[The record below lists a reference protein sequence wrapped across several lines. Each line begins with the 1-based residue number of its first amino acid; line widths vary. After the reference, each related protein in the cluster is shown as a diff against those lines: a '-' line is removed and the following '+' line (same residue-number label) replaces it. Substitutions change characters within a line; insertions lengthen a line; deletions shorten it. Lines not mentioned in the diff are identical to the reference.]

1 MLSESYII
9 IKNELQAVEICL
21 QKIADTPL
29 PLLSNIGSSL
39 IGAGGKRLRPA
50 LFLLSARLSNRES
63 YDDLVPLAASLELTH
78 VASLIHDDVIDN
90 SGLRR
95 GRETANAKFGN
106 HVAVLAGDYLFA
118 SVFGL
123 IGEKEYPRVL
133 GLKLAE
139 LVKLLT
145 IGEIQQD
152 SALYKIPDGTHEYYR
167 QIERKT
173 AEFMAVCCETGALVE
188 GLDSGIADRM
198 HEFGYNLGMAFQ
210 ITDDLLD
217 ITGDEKTIGKPAG
230 SDIKQGVITLPVIW
244 ALKNSPKKERLAAI
258 VSNKMMTETELSE
271 ALTIVRD
278 SDGIPYSKQKVQEY
292 IRLAKSAIP
301 DECKPEL
308 KKSFESLADYI
319 LKRTF

>member
-1 MLSESYII
+1 MLSESYTI

-244 ALKNSPKKERLAAI
+244 ALKNSLKKERLAVI
-258 VSNKMMTETELSE
+258 VSNKMMTETELCE

-308 KKSFESLADYI
+308 KKSLESLADYI

>member
-1 MLSESYII
+1 MLSESYTI
-9 IKNELQAVEICL
+9 IKNELQAVETCL

-188 GLDSGIADRM
+188 GMDSGIADRM

-258 VSNKMMTETELSE
+258 VSNKMMTEIELSE
-271 ALTIVRD
+271 AITIVRD

-292 IRLAKSAIP
+292 ISLAKSAIP
-301 DECKPEL
+301 DESKPEL

>member
-1 MLSESYII
+1 MLSESYTI

-29 PLLSNIGSSL
+29 PLLSNIGSCL

-95 GRETANAKFGN
+95 GRETANAKYGN

-152 SALYKIPDGTHEYYR
+152 SALYKLPDGTHEYYR

-188 GLDSGIADRM
+188 GLDSEIADRM

-244 ALKNSPKKERLAAI
+244 ALKNSTKKERLAAI

-292 IRLAKSAIP
+292 IRRAKSAIP
-301 DECKPEL
+301 DESKPEL

>member
-1 MLSESYII
+1 MLSESYTI
-9 IKNELQAVEICL
+9 IKHELQAVEICL

-29 PLLSNIGSSL
+29 PLLSNISSSL

-244 ALKNSPKKERLAAI
+244 ALKNSPKKERLATI
-258 VSNKMMTETELSE
+258 VSNKMMTETELNE

-278 SDGIPYSKQKVQEY
+278 SDGIPYSNQKVQEY

-301 DECKPEL
+301 DESKPEL

>member
-1 MLSESYII
+1 MLSESYTI

-188 GLDSGIADRM
+188 GMDSGIADRM

-244 ALKNSPKKERLAAI
+244 ALKNSLKKERLAVI
-258 VSNKMMTETELSE
+258 VSNKMMTETELCE

-308 KKSFESLADYI
+308 KKSLESLADYI

>member
-1 MLSESYII
+1 MLSESYTI

-78 VASLIHDDVIDN
+78 VASLIHDDVIDD

-188 GLDSGIADRM
+188 CLDSGIADRM

-258 VSNKMMTETELSE
+258 VSNKMMTEIELSE
-271 ALTIVRD
+271 AITIVRD

-308 KKSFESLADYI
+308 KKSLESLADYI

>member
-1 MLSESYII
+1 MLSESYTI
-9 IKNELQAVEICL
+9 IKNELQAVETCL

-292 IRLAKSAIP
+292 ISLAKSTIP

>member
-1 MLSESYII
+1 MLSESYTII
-9 IKNELQAVEICL
+9 RNELQAVEICL

-63 YDDLVPLAASLELTH
+63 YDDLVPLAALLELTH

-292 IRLAKSAIP
+292 ISLAKSAIP
-301 DECKPEL
+301 DESKPEL

>member
-1 MLSESYII
+1 MLSESYTI
-9 IKNELQAVEICL
+9 IKHELQAVEICL

-188 GLDSGIADRM
+188 CLDSGIADRM

-258 VSNKMMTETELSE
+258 VSNKMMTEIELSE
-271 ALTIVRD
+271 AITIVRD

-292 IRLAKSAIP
+292 ISLAKSAIP
-301 DECKPEL
+301 DESKPEL

>member
-1 MLSESYII
+1 MLSESYTIV
-9 IKNELQAVEICL
+9 KNELQAVETCL

-78 VASLIHDDVIDN
+78 VASLLHDDVIDN

-258 VSNKMMTETELSE
+258 VSNKMMTETELCE

-292 IRLAKSAIP
+292 ISLAKSAIP
-301 DECKPEL
+301 DESKPEL

>member
-1 MLSESYII
+1 MLSESYTIV
-9 IKNELQAVEICL
+9 KNELQAVETCL

-78 VASLIHDDVIDN
+78 VASLLHDDVIDN

-123 IGEKEYPRVL
+123 IGEKEYPRLL

-244 ALKNSPKKERLAAI
+244 ALKNSKK
-258 VSNKMMTETELSE
+258 
-271 ALTIVRD
+271 D
-278 SDGIPYSKQKVQEY
+278 SQQ
-292 IRLAKSAIP
+292 
-301 DECKPEL
+301 
-308 KKSFESLADYI
+308 
-319 LKRTF
+319 

>member
-1 MLSESYII
+1 MLSESYTI

-198 HEFGYNLGMAFQ
+198 HEFGYNLGIAFQ

-292 IRLAKSAIP
+292 ISLAKSAIP
-301 DECKPEL
+301 DESKPEL

>member
-1 MLSESYII
+1 MLSESYTI
-9 IKNELQAVEICL
+9 IKNELQAVETCL

>member
-1 MLSESYII
+1 MLSESYTI

-106 HVAVLAGDYLFA
+106 HVAVLSGDYLFA

-188 GLDSGIADRM
+188 GMDSGIADRM

-278 SDGIPYSKQKVQEY
+278 SDGIPYSNQKVQEY

-301 DECKPEL
+301 DESKPEL

>member
-1 MLSESYII
+1 MLSESYTI
-9 IKNELQAVEICL
+9 IKNELQAVETCL

-139 LVKLLT
+139 MVKLLT

-301 DECKPEL
+301 DESKPEL

>member
-1 MLSESYII
+1 MLSESYTI

-90 SGLRR
+90 AGLRR

-188 GLDSGIADRM
+188 GMDSGIADRM

-244 ALKNSPKKERLAAI
+244 ALKNSLKKERLAVI
-258 VSNKMMTETELSE
+258 VSNKMMTETELCE

-308 KKSFESLADYI
+308 KKSLESLADYI

>member
-1 MLSESYII
+1 MLSESYTI
-9 IKNELQAVEICL
+9 IKNELQAVETCL

-106 HVAVLAGDYLFA
+106 HVAVLSGDYLFA

-301 DECKPEL
+301 DESKPEL

>member
-9 IKNELQAVEICL
+9 IKNELQAVETCL

-188 GLDSGIADRM
+188 GLDSEIADRM

-292 IRLAKSAIP
+292 ISLAKSAIP
-301 DECKPEL
+301 DESKPEL

-319 LKRTF
+319 LRRTF

>member
-1 MLSESYII
+1 MLSESYTI
-9 IKNELQAVEICL
+9 IKHELQAVEICL

-29 PLLSNIGSSL
+29 PLLSNISSSL

-139 LVKLLT
+139 MVKLLT

-258 VSNKMMTETELSE
+258 VSNKMMTETELCE

>member
-1 MLSESYII
+1 MLSESYTI

-292 IRLAKSAIP
+292 ISLAKSTIP

>member
-1 MLSESYII
+1 MLSESYTI

-292 IRLAKSAIP
+292 ISLAKSAIP
-301 DECKPEL
+301 DESKPEL

>member
-9 IKNELQAVEICL
+9 IKNELQAVETCL

-139 LVKLLT
+139 MVKLLT

-292 IRLAKSAIP
+292 ISLAKSTIP

>member
-1 MLSESYII
+1 MLSESYTI

-258 VSNKMMTETELSE
+258 VSNKMMTETELCE

>member
-1 MLSESYII
+1 MLSESYTIV
-9 IKNELQAVEICL
+9 KNELQAVETCL

-78 VASLIHDDVIDN
+78 VASLLHDDVIDN

-123 IGEKEYPRVL
+123 IGEKEYPRLL

-301 DECKPEL
+301 DESKPEL

>member
-1 MLSESYII
+1 MLSESYTI

-292 IRLAKSAIP
+292 IRLAKSTIP

>member
-292 IRLAKSAIP
+292 ISLAKSAIP

-308 KKSFESLADYI
+308 KKSLESLADYI

>member
-1 MLSESYII
+1 MLSESYTI
-9 IKNELQAVEICL
+9 IKNELQAVETCL
-21 QKIADTPL
+21 QKIANTPL

-278 SDGIPYSKQKVQEY
+278 SDGIHYSKQKVQEY
-292 IRLAKSAIP
+292 ISLAKSAIP
-301 DECKPEL
+301 DESKPEL

>member
-1 MLSESYII
+1 MLSESYTI
-9 IKNELQAVEICL
+9 IKNELQAVETCL
-21 QKIADTPL
+21 QKIVDTPL

-139 LVKLLT
+139 MVKLLT

-244 ALKNSPKKERLAAI
+244 ALKNSPKKERLAVI
-258 VSNKMMTETELSE
+258 VSNKMMTETELCE

-308 KKSFESLADYI
+308 KKSLESLADYI

>member
-1 MLSESYII
+1 MLSESYTI

-244 ALKNSPKKERLAAI
+244 ALKNSQKKERLAAI
-258 VSNKMMTETELSE
+258 VSNKMMTETELCE

>member
-1 MLSESYII
+1 MLSESYTI
-9 IKNELQAVEICL
+9 IKHELQAVEICL

-230 SDIKQGVITLPVIW
+230 SDIKQGVITLPVIL
-244 ALKNSPKKERLAAI
+244 ALKNSLKKERLAVI
-258 VSNKMMTETELSE
+258 VSNKMMTETELCE

-308 KKSFESLADYI
+308 KKSLESLADYI

>member
-1 MLSESYII
+1 MLSESYTI

>member
-1 MLSESYII
+1 MLSESYTI

-63 YDDLVPLAASLELTH
+63 YDDLVPLAASFELTH

-292 IRLAKSAIP
+292 ISLAKSTIP